1 MGCIVHGVAE
11 SQTRV
16 SGLHFTSPVGA
27 QKGGCFPALWPWHRA
42 PALPCWASGSSSVPW
57 DGSSVVMRT
66 EAAAAVSTLL
76 GVEPLNMCSVTG
88 LSGCSEDHSQHHRV
102 AAERL

>member
-1 MGCIVHGVAE
+1 MFSCPLA
-11 SQTRV
+11 
-16 SGLHFTSPVGA
+16 
-27 QKGGCFPALWPWHRA
+27 PAPSSS
-42 PALPCWASGSSSVPW
+42 PALPGLGPLLCALDGGSI
-57 DGSSVVMRT
+57 VVRT
-66 EAAAAVSTLL
+66 EAAAAVGTLL